1 MVCNYGEAG
10 NLLTAPVYQ
19 TGPACSACRE
29 GSECSVQYPGLC
41 TTSGQGDSLHP
52 GGSLQPVDSVQP
64 VQPPAVD
71 GVDQLEAPVQPVLPA
86 GRPVAMV
93 TPGESVG
100 MIQAPMQPAAQ
111 PAGRPVLLISPSTQ
125 TCRGSTSFFCLL
137 TQPGRAVET
146 VMSSAHHMTHM
157 MMDSVAALPGMVG
170 HTVPDLGKGSFNSIL
185 QLNGLVHL
193 VGRRRP

>member
-41 TTSGQGDSLHP
+41 TTTGQGDSLHP
-52 GGSLQPVDSVQP
+52 GDSVQP

-157 MMDSVAALPGMVG
+157 VMDSVAALPAMVG